1 MVGFSGKGKISVLM
15 VCLGNIC
22 RSPTAHAVMKKY
34 IENNGLSQSIY
45 VDSAGTGTWHIGEPP
60 DSRAIA
66 KARKRGYQLESYRA
80 RQVNAAD
87 FENFSFI
94 LAMDEENQR
103 DLLKQ
108 SPESQKEKISLL
120 LDHSSSEPS
129 AVPELYYSGEKGFDL
144 VLDLIEEACA
154 ELLET
159 LSSKIQAHP

>member
-1 MVGFSGKGKISVLM
+1 
-15 VCLGNIC
+15 
-22 RSPTAHAVMKKY
+22 
-34 IENNGLSQSIY
+34 
-45 VDSAGTGTWHIGEPP
+45 
-60 DSRAIA
+60 
-66 KARKRGYQLESYRA
+66 
-80 RQVNAAD
+80 VNAAD